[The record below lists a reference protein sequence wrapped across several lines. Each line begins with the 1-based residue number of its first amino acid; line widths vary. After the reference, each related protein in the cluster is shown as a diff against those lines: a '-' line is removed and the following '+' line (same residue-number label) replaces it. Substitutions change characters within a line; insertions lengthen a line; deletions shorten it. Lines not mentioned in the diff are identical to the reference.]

1 MFALQSALEESFDR
15 QEAERAQ
22 EAERT
27 LRLEA
32 RAATAEEV
40 LAELRQE
47 ERKRELAPVQ
57 LAASTQVD
65 DSDRTVHSADHF
77 GEPERARHLARLS
90 GSQEKLER
98 LEANNMQLRAQLA
111 VALQA
116 QQSSRATSAEP
127 KDPEPRKR
135 ARASG
140 TGAEGM
146 TETRESSRAR
156 FSSPLRTDDSVASAS
171 PTFDTVFRTT
181 SCDSQAEA
189 REAVH
194 RMNERLQQIEDELCR
209 ARSSRHNGARTRA
222 DAAARA
228 GAATHHADHSDAS
241 EQLAA
246 ISARALRVQG
256 ELRDARGISH
266 AQPARAVQ
274 QATHAQGMNRKLAS
288 IGARAET
295 VHEALR
301 AARGHARGS
310 VQQTRATNADASR
323 RQSSPAGSRS
333 RQLTAAKQLEG
344 LRGQFGKSGLE
355 QLQQEFA
362 KRCADETHAA
372 REEELERQRAEW
384 RKSLS
389 PQERSPT
396 WKFSVHDRGP
406 SFARGERFADPTH
419 RSIRRGH
426 PVSWHLEET
435 TK

>member
-77 GEPERARHLARLS
+77 GEPERATRPRPSARLS
-90 GSQEKLER
+90 GSQDKLER

-156 FSSPLRTDDSVASAS
+156 FSSPLRTDDSVASVS
-171 PTFDTVFRTT
+171 PTFDMFRTT
-181 SCDSQAEA
+181 SGDSQAEA

-222 DAAARA
+222 EAAARA

-323 RQSSPAGSRS
+323 SSAGSS

-426 PVSWHLEET
+426 PVSWHVGEGR
-435 TK
+435 K

>member
-57 LAASTQVD
+57 TAASTQVD
-65 DSDRTVHSADHF
+65 DTDRTVHSADHF
-77 GEPERARHLARLS
+77 GEPERTRLS
-90 GSQEKLER
+90 GSQDKLER
-98 LEANNMQLRAQLA
+98 LEADNMQLRAQLA

-135 ARASG
+135 ARAR
-140 TGAEGM
+140 
-146 TETRESSRAR
+146 TE
-156 FSSPLRTDDSVASAS
+156 DSVASVS
-171 PTFDTVFRTT
+171 PSDTCPTPFETREGWGLRDVEVRTT
-181 SCDSQAEA
+181 SGDSQAEA

-194 RMNERLQQIEDELCR
+194 RMNERLHQIEDELCR
-209 ARSSRHNGARTRA
+209 ARSSRAPLVQQELRQLQGNGARTASFTRA
-222 DAAARA
+222 EAAARA
-228 GAATHHADHSDAS
+228 GAATHQADHSDAS
-241 EQLAA
+241 EQLSA

-266 AQPARAVQ
+266 AQPARVVKRDCN
-274 QATHAQGMNRKLAS
+274 AQGMNRKLAS

-310 VQQTRATNADASR
+310 VQQTRATNADAF
-323 RQSSPAGSRS
+323 RS
-333 RQLTAAKQLEG
+333 RQLTAAKQLKG
-344 LRGQFGKSGLE
+344 LRGEFGQSGLE

-362 KRCADETHAA
+362 KLCAEETHAA

-396 WKFSVHDRGP
+396 WKFSVHDRRGSTFP
-406 SFARGERFADPTH
+406 RGERFRDPGPTH

-426 PVSWHLEET
+426 PVSWHLEGT
-435 TK
+435 Q

>member
-77 GEPERARHLARLS
+77 GEPERATRPRPSARLS
-90 GSQEKLER
+90 GSQDKLER

-116 QQSSRATSAEP
+116 QQSSRATSEP

-156 FSSPLRTDDSVASAS
+156 FSSPLRTDDSVASVS
-171 PTFDTVFRTT
+171 PTFDMLF
-181 SCDSQAEA
+181 
-189 REAVH
+189 
-194 RMNERLQQIEDELCR
+194 
-209 ARSSRHNGARTRA
+209 
-222 DAAARA
+222 
-228 GAATHHADHSDAS
+228 
-241 EQLAA
+241 
-246 ISARALRVQG
+246 
-256 ELRDARGISH
+256 
-266 AQPARAVQ
+266 
-274 QATHAQGMNRKLAS
+274 
-288 IGARAET
+288 
-295 VHEALR
+295 
-301 AARGHARGS
+301 
-310 VQQTRATNADASR
+310 
-323 RQSSPAGSRS
+323 
-333 RQLTAAKQLEG
+333 
-344 LRGQFGKSGLE
+344 
-355 QLQQEFA
+355 
-362 KRCADETHAA
+362 
-372 REEELERQRAEW
+372 
-384 RKSLS
+384 
-389 PQERSPT
+389 
-396 WKFSVHDRGP
+396 
-406 SFARGERFADPTH
+406 
-419 RSIRRGH
+419 
-426 PVSWHLEET
+426 
-435 TK
+435 

>member
-47 ERKRELAPVQ
+47 ERKRELAPVPT
-57 LAASTQVD
+57 AASTQVD
-65 DSDRTVHSADHF
+65 DTDRTVHSADHF
-77 GEPERARHLARLS
+77 GEPERTRLS
-90 GSQEKLER
+90 GSQDKLER
-98 LEANNMQLRAQLA
+98 LEADNMQLRAQLA

-135 ARASG
+135 ARAR
-140 TGAEGM
+140 
-146 TETRESSRAR
+146 TE
-156 FSSPLRTDDSVASAS
+156 DSVASVS
-171 PTFDTVFRTT
+171 PTSDTALFRTA
-181 SCDSQAEA
+181 SGDSQAEA

-209 ARSSRHNGARTRA
+209 ARSSRAPLVQQELRQLQGNGARTASFTRA
-222 DAAARA
+222 EAAARA
-228 GAATHHADHSDAS
+228 GAATHQADHSDAS
-241 EQLAA
+241 EQLSA

-266 AQPARAVQ
+266 AQPARVVKRDSN
-274 QATHAQGMNRKLAS
+274 AQGMNRKLAS

-310 VQQTRATNADASR
+310 VQQTRAEA
-323 RQSSPAGSRS
+323 
-333 RQLTAAKQLEG
+333 AAKQLEG

-362 KRCADETHAA
+362 KLCAEETHAA

-396 WKFSVHDRGP
+396 WKFSVHDRRGSTFP
-406 SFARGERFADPTH
+406 RGERFRDPGPTH

-426 PVSWHLEET
+426 PVSWHLEGT
-435 TK
+435 Q

>member
-57 LAASTQVD
+57 TAASTQVD
-65 DSDRTVHSADHF
+65 DTDRTVHSADHF
-77 GEPERARHLARLS
+77 GEPERTRLS
-90 GSQEKLER
+90 GSQDKLER
-98 LEANNMQLRAQLA
+98 LEADNMQLRAQLA

-135 ARASG
+135 ARAR
-140 TGAEGM
+140 
-146 TETRESSRAR
+146 TE
-156 FSSPLRTDDSVASAS
+156 DSVASVS
-171 PTFDTVFRTT
+171 PTSDTALFRTA
-181 SCDSQAEA
+181 SGDSQAEA

-209 ARSSRHNGARTRA
+209 ARSSRAPLVQQELRQLEGNGARTASFTRA
-222 DAAARA
+222 EAAARA
-228 GAATHHADHSDAS
+228 GAATHQADHSDAS
-241 EQLAA
+241 EQLSA

-266 AQPARAVQ
+266 AQPARVVKRDSN
-274 QATHAQGMNRKLAS
+274 AQGMNRKLAS

-310 VQQTRATNADASR
+310 VQQTRAEA
-323 RQSSPAGSRS
+323 
-333 RQLTAAKQLEG
+333 AAKQLEG

-426 PVSWHLEET
+426 PVSWHVGEGR
-435 TK
+435 K